1 MKKFLLSLAAVVLA
15 GASALAADYTI
26 TMKDVAPTD
35 VSSFTAQGFT
45 FTTDKN
51 KGQTAPAYNAAGD
64 LRLYAKCSMT
74 ITAPTGINITAI
86 NFTISKKGL
95 NRQSNFTPSVGEVTE
110 AAGSCSWAG
119 SANAITFTV
128 GDKATIGTDGA
139 TKAGQFCIDAL
150 TITTDKS
157 FVTKDPAGLKF
168 AQDAITA
175 KLGEAV
181 PANVLSKDTDAAAVY
196 TSSDATVATV
206 NAATGVV
213 TLVAAGTTTITA
225 ETEATEDF
233 EAGKASYTLT
243 VVDPATAGNT
253 IYENDCLTD
262 ACGFTFEAGEFNP
275 WSINSKYGLKASA
288 FDAASKVASA
298 SDAYA
303 VSPVLDL
310 TNRKAPAEITFEQA
324 MNQFKLNNE
333 LIAVADVVKY
343 VEISVREAGT
353 TAWTKLADVTAPE
366 KFDWTY
372 YADKADL
379 SAYVGKKIQVGFH
392 YTSTA
397 EIAGTWEIKNVKV
410 SAAKQGGK
418 LDANLKFAEEAITAN
433 LGEAA
438 PANALTMDTNAA
450 VTYTSSDVNVATVDA
465 AGVVTVKAVGTT
477 VITAKTAEN
486 DKYYAGTASYTL
498 TVVDASNV
506 VYEHSCT
513 TEDCGF
519 TFEAATDVNPWSIS
533 GKYGLK
539 ASAFDA
545 ASKVASASDAY
556 AVSPV
561 LDLTNRKAPAEITF
575 EQAMNQ
581 FKLNNELIAVA
592 DVVKYVEIS
601 VREAGTT
608 AWTKLADVTAPEKF
622 DWTYYADKADL
633 SAYVGKKIQVGFHYT
648 STAEI
653 AGTWEIKNV
662 KVTADK
668 AGINDVVA
676 DDDNAPVYYYN
687 LQGVRVDNPAN
698 GLYIRVQGKKATKVL
713 VR

>member
-35 VSSFTAQGFT
+35 VSSFTAQGFA
-45 FTTDKN
+45 FTTAKN
-51 KGQTAPAYNAAGD
+51 KGITAPAYNAAGD

-74 ITAPTGINITAI
+74 ITAPAGVNITAI
-86 NFTISKKGL
+86 NYTISKKGL

-119 SANAITFTV
+119 SANTITFTV
-128 GDKATIGTDGA
+128 GDKATFGTDGA
-139 TKAGQFCIDAL
+139 DKAGQFCFNAL
-150 TITTDKS
+150 TITTDK
-157 FVTKDPAGLKF
+157 VVVGKDPAGLKF
-168 AQDAITA
+168 AESAITA

-181 PANVLSKDTDAAAVY
+181 PANTLSRQTDAAPVFS
-196 TSSDATVATV
+196 SSDVNVATV

-225 ETEATEDF
+225 ETEATDDF

-253 IYENDCLTD
+253 IYEHSCQTEDCN
-262 ACGFTFEAGEFNP
+262 FTFEAGEFNP
-275 WSINSKYGLKASA
+275 WSIDATYGLKASA
-288 FDAASKVASA
+288 FKNGAANA

-310 TNRKAPAEITFEQA
+310 TGRVAPAEIAFEQA
-324 MNQFKLNNE
+324 VNMFKLNNVM
-333 LIAVADVVKY
+333 IDVADVVKY
-343 VEISVREAGT
+343 VEISVREEGT
-353 TAWTKLADVTAPE
+353 TAWTKLADISVPE
-366 KFDWTY
+366 KFAWTY
-372 YADKADL
+372 YGQTIDL
-379 SAYVGKKIQVGFH
+379 SAYVGKKIQIGFR

-410 SAAKQGGK
+410 TATKEGGK
-418 LDANLKFAEEAITAN
+418 LDANLKFAEDAIKAN

-438 PANALTMDTNAA
+438 PANPLTMSTNAA
-450 VTYTSSDVNVATVDA
+450 VTYTSSDTNVATVDA
-465 AGVVTVKAVGTT
+465 NTGAVTVKAVGTT
-477 VITAKTAEN
+477 TITANAAEN

-506 VYEHSCT
+506 VYESTCQA
-513 TEDCGF
+513 EDCGF
-519 TFEAATDVNPWSIS
+519 TFEVVSDFKPWSIDAT
-533 GKYGLK
+533 YGLK
-539 ASAFDA
+539 ASAFKDGA
-545 ASKVASASDAY
+545 ANGSDAY

-561 LDLTNRKAPAEITF
+561 LDLTGRKAPAEIAF
-575 EQAMNQ
+575 EQAVNM
-581 FKLNNELIAVA
+581 FKLNNVMIDVA

-601 VREAGTT
+601 VREEGTT
-608 AWTKLADVTAPEKF
+608 AWTKLADISVPEKF
-622 DWTYYADKADL
+622 AWTYYGQTIDL
-633 SAYVGKKIQVGFHYT
+633 SAYVGKKIQIGFHYT

-668 AGINDVVA
+668 AGVNDIIA
-676 DDDNAPVYYYN
+676 DDDNAPVVYYN
-687 LQGVRVDNPAN
+687 LQGVRVENPAN

>member
-26 TMKDVAPTD
+26 TMKDVAPAD
-35 VSSFTAQGFT
+35 AKSFTAQGFT
-45 FTTDKN
+45 FTTEKN
-51 KGQTAPAYNAAGD
+51 NGQKAPTYNSKWGD
-64 LRLYAKCSMT
+64 FRVYAKGTMT
-74 ITAPTGINITAI
+74 ITAPTGVNITAI
-86 NFTISKKGL
+86 NFTISAQGL
-95 NRQSNFTPSVGEVTE
+95 KRQTTITPSVGKITE

-310 TNRKAPAEITFEQA
+310 TGRIAPAEI
-324 MNQFKLNNE
+324 
-333 LIAVADVVKY
+333 
-343 VEISVREAGT
+343 S
-353 TAWTKLADVTAPE
+353 
-366 KFDWTY
+366 
-372 YADKADL
+372 
-379 SAYVGKKIQVGFH
+379 
-392 YTSTA
+392 
-397 EIAGTWEIKNVKV
+397 
-410 SAAKQGGK
+410 
-418 LDANLKFAEEAITAN
+418 
-433 LGEAA
+433 
-438 PANALTMDTNAA
+438 
-450 VTYTSSDVNVATVDA
+450 
-465 AGVVTVKAVGTT
+465 
-477 VITAKTAEN
+477 
-486 DKYYAGTASYTL
+486 
-498 TVVDASNV
+498 
-506 VYEHSCT
+506 
-513 TEDCGF
+513 
-519 TFEAATDVNPWSIS
+519 
-533 GKYGLK
+533 
-539 ASAFDA
+539 
-545 ASKVASASDAY
+545 
-556 AVSPV
+556 
-561 LDLTNRKAPAEITF
+561 F

>member
-64 LRLYAKCSMT
+64 LRLYAKCTMT
-74 ITAPTGINITAI
+74 VTAPAGVNITAI

-95 NRQSNFTPSVGEVTE
+95 NRQSNFTPSVGEVKE

-128 GDKATIGTDGA
+128 GDKATFGTDGA
-139 TKAGQFCIDAL
+139 TKAGQFCFDAL
-150 TITTDKS
+150 TITTDKA
-157 FVTKDPAGLKF
+157 FAAKDPAGLKF
-168 AQDAITA
+168 EQDAITV

-181 PANVLSKDTDAAAVY
+181 PANKLSYATDAAAVY
-196 TSSDATVATV
+196 SSSDVNVATV

-213 TLVAAGTTTITA
+213 TIVAAGTTVIKA
-225 ETEATEDF
+225 ETEATDDF
-233 EAGKASYTLT
+233 EAGEASYTLT

-262 ACGFTFEAGEFNP
+262 ACGFTFEAGDFNP
-275 WSINSKYGLKASA
+275 WSINATYGLKASA
-288 FDAASKVASA
+288 YVSGAAKA

-310 TNRKAPAEITFEQA
+310 TGRIAPAEMAYEHA
-324 MNQFKLNNE
+324 LNQFRLNGTM
-333 LIAVADVVKY
+333 IDVANAKDY
-343 VEISVREAGT
+343 VELVVREEGA
-353 TAWTKLADVTAPE
+353 TAWTKLADITTPAS
-366 KFDWTY
+366 FSWNY
-372 YADKADL
+372 YEDKADL
-379 SAYVGKKIQVGFH
+379 SAYVGKKIQIGFH
-392 YTSTA
+392 YISTT

-418 LDANLKFAEEAITAN
+418 LDANLKFAEDAVTAN

-477 VITAKTAEN
+477 VITAATAEN

-506 VYEHSCT
+506 VYESTCQA
-513 TEDCGF
+513 EDCGF
-519 TFEAATDVNPWSIS
+519 TFEATTDFNPWSIDS
-533 GKYGLK
+533 KYGLK
-539 ASAFDA
+539 ASAYVSGA
-545 ASKVASASDAY
+545 AKASDAY

-561 LDLTNRKAPAEITF
+561 LDLTNRKAPAEMAY
-575 EQAMNQ
+575 EHA
-581 FKLNNELIAVA
+581 LNKFLLNGTDIAVTEA
-592 DVVKYVEIS
+592 KNYVELV
-601 VREAGTT
+601 VREEGTT
-608 AWTKLADVTAPEKF
+608 AWTKLADITTPEKF
-622 DWTYYADKADL
+622 SWNYYGDKADL
-633 SAYVGKKIQVGFHYT
+633 SAYVGKKVQVGFHYI